1 METKHIP
8 ILSNQELQW
17 KRQNRL
23 EASAPDLL
31 EALEFLLADYIAVNG
46 PERTGSD
53 YPADKARAAIAKA
66 KGEASRRVA

>member
-17 KRQNRL
+17 KKQNRL
-23 EASAPDLL
+23 ESAAPDLL
-31 EALEFLLADYIAVNG
+31 EALEFLLADYIAING

-53 YPADKARAAIAKA
+53 YPEGKARAAIAKA
-66 KGEASRRVA
+66 KGRA